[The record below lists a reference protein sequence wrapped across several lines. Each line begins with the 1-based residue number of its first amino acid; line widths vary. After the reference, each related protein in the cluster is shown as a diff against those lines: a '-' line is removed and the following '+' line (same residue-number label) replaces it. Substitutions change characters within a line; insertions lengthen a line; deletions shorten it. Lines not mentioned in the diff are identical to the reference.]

1 MAQHQEQPWAD
12 ESSALAANVSS
23 GGALQPLAL
32 PHEPMAPISD
42 DELPVGSDWGYQLKW
57 DGVRILARLDGE
69 GHVELFSRKLY
80 LKNGIYPEM
89 VSLIASKAEKLGR
102 CLLDGEIVWFDG
114 VRPSFQHVL
123 KRERSRSS
131 LLQSSPEADGKTPQN
146 GGLVYVL
153 FDLLADESGDLRQ
166 LPYEERHRRLL
177 ALCPA
182 DDPRM
187 FVTELFKDGAALWDW
202 VQTNSWEGVVSKRL
216 SSPYREDKK
225 HRDWLKKKIALVLD
239 VDIVGLKW
247 RNGIVASLVME
258 YEGGYLGSVSL
269 GLNDALR
276 RVIAS
281 TFRPQNSLIAVV
293 DCPFPAVPE
302 DLRKEEVQWLSVP
315 FKCRVTGLEFTSAGQ
330 LRHPKLVTFLPK
342 EPLP

>member
-1 MAQHQEQPWAD
+1 MGQHQEQPWTD
-12 ESSALAANVSS
+12 DSSVVAAKLS
-23 GGALQPLAL
+23 GGGSLQPLAL
-32 PHEPMAPISD
+32 PSEPMAPISD

-57 DGVRILARLDGE
+57 DGVRILARLDGT
-69 GHVELFSRKLY
+69 GNVELFSRKLY

-114 VRPSFQHVL
+114 VRPSFQQVL
-123 KRERSRSS
+123 KRERSRSAHMH
-131 LLQSSPEADGKTPQN
+131 SSPDAEGTASH

-166 LPYEERHRRLL
+166 LPYEERHRKLL

-187 FVTELFKDGAALWDW
+187 FVTELFKDGAALWEW
-202 VQTNSWEGVVSKRL
+202 VQTNNWEGVVSKRL

-247 RNGIVASLVME
+247 RNGIVASLIME

-281 TFRPQNSLIAVV
+281 TFRPQNSQLAVV
-293 DCPFPAVPE
+293 PCPFATVPE

-342 EPLP
+342 EPLS